1 MLTVVQN
8 PSKKPQKTDGFVTGY
23 EKGGEGYDYTH
34 QVLLRHTAE
43 HSALRHTGLCRTGL
57 VNVPLRKTPA

>member
-34 QVLLRHTAE
+34 QVLLHHTAGLA
-43 HSALRHTGLCRTGL
+43 SAEQVL
-57 VNVPLRKTPA
+57 